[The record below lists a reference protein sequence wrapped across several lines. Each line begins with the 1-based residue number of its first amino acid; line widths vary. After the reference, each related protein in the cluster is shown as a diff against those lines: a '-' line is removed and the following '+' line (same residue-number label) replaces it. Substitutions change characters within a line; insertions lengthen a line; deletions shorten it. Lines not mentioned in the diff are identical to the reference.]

1 MKKMIALLLALV
13 MAFALVACGGQENN
27 QTSGNEE
34 GSDKIL
40 IGAIYR
46 DLTQT
51 WFEKESTAAKDTA
64 DELGIDILIGDGQE
78 DPAVLIDVLD
88 SFITQGIQGLVINT
102 CDQGL
107 SQTIL
112 DKIFSMTMLVTL
124 NEEIA
129 TFNQVQEKLSAVAN
143 ELGVQAI
150 IQRQD
155 VFDAMYSI

>member
-51 WFEKESTAAKDTA
+51 WFEK
-64 DELGIDILIGDGQE
+64 
-78 DPAVLIDVLD
+78 
-88 SFITQGIQGLVINT
+88 
-102 CDQGL
+102 
-107 SQTIL
+107 
-112 DKIFSMTMLVTL
+112 
-124 NEEIA
+124 
-129 TFNQVQEKLSAVAN
+129 
-143 ELGVQAI
+143 
-150 IQRQD
+150 
-155 VFDAMYSI
+155 